1 MIYIFNIISYDI
13 ILLEQCEF
21 LMGQVISELTELSQ
35 MPHLELVRHEAFQGR
50 WQFGEDQLPLKWYTY
65 RI

>member
-1 MIYIFNIISYDI
+1 
-13 ILLEQCEF
+13 
-21 LMGQVISELTELSQ
+21 
-35 MPHLELVRHEAFQGR
+35 MPRLELVRHEAFQGR